1 LNHFRRE
8 KKPEGAGARCID
20 CTVERE
26 CPYSAKKI
34 YLERI
39 ERGHTDWPVNVIV
52 DERPTVANVTSA
64 LLNGPY
70 GRCVY
75 ECDNDVST
83 RFSTFSFSFSFSF
96 FFF

>member
-1 LNHFRRE
+1 ML
-8 KKPEGAGARCID
+8 CLD
-20 CTVERE
+20 CKIERE

-39 ERGHTDWPVNVIV
+39 ERGHTDWPVSVIV
-52 DERPTVANVTSA
+52 DGHPTVDNVKDA

-83 RFSTFSFSFSFSF
+83 SSRRQSLCLIIV
-96 FFF
+96 

>member
-1 LNHFRRE
+1 VCGDPGTLNHFRKE
-8 KKPEGAGARCID
+8 KKPEGAGTRCLD
-20 CTVERE
+20 CRVERE

-39 ERGHTDWPVNVIV
+39 EGGHTKWPVSVIV
-52 DERPTVANVTSA
+52 DDHPTVANVREA
-64 LLNGPY
+64 LETGPY

-83 RFSTFSFSFSFSF
+83 F
-96 FFF
+96 